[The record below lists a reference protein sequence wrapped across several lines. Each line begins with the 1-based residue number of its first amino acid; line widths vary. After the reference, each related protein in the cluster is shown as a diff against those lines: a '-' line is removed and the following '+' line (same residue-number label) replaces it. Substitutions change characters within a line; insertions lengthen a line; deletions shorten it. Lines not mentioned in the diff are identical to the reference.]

1 MSTEN
6 RTYPHVFIIESM
18 DLRNEAKNK
27 YEGQIISNILH
38 LMDIEHSY
46 YYVRT
51 RQEFEHFLKEFET
64 SKYRYLHLSCHGS
77 SNAIHLTLDDINFED
92 LGFLLQD
99 KLDKKRLF
107 ISSCLS
113 TNKNLAKQI
122 FPVSDCNSIIGP
134 YTEIDIDTAAIFWA
148 AFYQILLK
156 RNPKAMKKE
165 GIKDVLKS
173 ITKLFN
179 LPINYFSHSP
189 ISKEGFKQFVFNQAK
204 ESC

>member
-1 MSTEN
+1 MTTEDK
-6 RTYPHVFIIESM
+6 TDPYVFIIESM
-18 DLRNEAKNK
+18 DLSDETNCN
-27 YEGQIISNILH
+27 YEGRIISDILS
-38 LMDIEHSY
+38 LMKIEHRY

-51 RQEFEHFLKEFET
+51 RQELEHFLKEFEE
-64 SKYRYLHLSCHGS
+64 SKYRYLHISCHGS
-77 SNAIHLTLDDINFED
+77 SNAIHMTLDDINFED
-92 LGFLLQD
+92 LGFLLQN

-122 FPVSDCNSIIGP
+122 FPISDCNSIIGP
-134 YTEIDIDTAAIFWA
+134 YTEIDIDDAAIFWA

-165 GIKDVLKS
+165 GIKNVLES
-173 ITKLFN
+173 TTKLFN
-179 LPINYFSHSP
+179 IPINYFSRSLT
-189 ISKEGFKQFVFNQAK
+189 SKEGYKQIIFNPAK

>member
-1 MSTEN
+1 MTTEDK
-6 RTYPHVFIIESM
+6 TYPYVFIIESM
-18 DLRNEAKNK
+18 DLSDEANGN
-27 YEGQIISNILH
+27 YEGQLISDILS
-38 LMDIEHSY
+38 LMKIKHQY

-51 RQEFEHFLKEFET
+51 KQELEYFLKRFEE
-64 SKYRYLHLSCHGS
+64 SKYRYLHISCHGS
-77 SNAIHLTLDDINFED
+77 PKAIHMTLDNINFED

-122 FPVSDCNSIIGP
+122 FPISDCNSIIGP
-134 YTEIDIDTAAIFWA
+134 YTEIDIDDAAIFWA

-156 RNPKAMKKE
+156 RNPNAMKKE

-173 ITKLFN
+173 IADLFN
-179 LPINYFSHSP
+179 IPVNYFSRSSN
-189 ISKEGFKQFVFNQAK
+189 SKKGYTQKTYNRTK
-204 ESC
+204 ES

>member
-1 MSTEN
+1 MTTEDK
-6 RTYPHVFIIESM
+6 TYPYVFIIESM
-18 DLRNEAKNK
+18 DLSDETKGN
-27 YEGQIISNILH
+27 YEGQVISDILS
-38 LMDIEHSY
+38 LMKIEHQY
-46 YYVRT
+46 YYIRT
-51 RQEFEHFLKEFET
+51 RQELGHFLEEFKK

-107 ISSCLS
+107 ISSCSS
-113 TNKNLAKQI
+113 TNKSLAKQI

-134 YTEIDIDTAAIFWA
+134 YKEIDIDAAAIFWA

-179 LPINYFSHSP
+179 LPVNYFSRSLN
-189 ISKEGFKQFVFNQAK
+189 SKEGCTQKTYNLTK